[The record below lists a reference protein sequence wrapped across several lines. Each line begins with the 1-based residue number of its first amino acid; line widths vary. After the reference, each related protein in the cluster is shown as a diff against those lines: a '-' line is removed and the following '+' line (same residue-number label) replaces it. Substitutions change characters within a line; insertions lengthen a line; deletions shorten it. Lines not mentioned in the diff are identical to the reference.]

1 MDRRMAWLTVGYPN
15 NGMLYSRQNDAY
27 QEVKRMKNTFMISVN

>member
-15 NGMLYSRQNDAY
+15 NVMLYSHQNDAY
-27 QEVKRMKNTFMISVN
+27 QEVKRMKNTFMISAN